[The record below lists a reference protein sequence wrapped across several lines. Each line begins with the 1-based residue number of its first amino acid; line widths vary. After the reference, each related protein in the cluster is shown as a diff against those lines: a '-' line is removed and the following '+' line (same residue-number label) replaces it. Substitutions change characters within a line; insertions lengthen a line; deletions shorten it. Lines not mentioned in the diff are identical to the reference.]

1 MDLTPKFKDDWDHII
16 ADCLDGIKKSLQR
29 TVNENG
35 EVSDLTDASQP
46 LQAVGSRWPYPRRS
60 DGTEDPEHWPDAGPG
75 SVPDEHGSAG
85 GEPPNHINDM
95 AEPEPRNTLEPRG
108 GSDGEMPS
116 RGRKP
121 NPPADA
127 FPNQGDEHDD
137 AWPEPQNTLQPPGSS
152 IGARTGVPPSG
163 KASGNDA
170 GHPVVG
176 SVPAKTPQP
185 YKPHSVPAEAFDP
198 GETVEEW
205 SPEADSNIVHSLPK
219 GAAQVTDANPV
230 EWRHVYAQL
239 EQNFPN
245 DAIEWVKRA
254 RWIGPVNVPWSRI
267 DDDDEDKWAASH
279 QPDAV
284 NRFARGIAS
293 GEGNTAPSVLVQEP
307 NSNRAF
313 IVDGHH
319 RALARRKL
327 GKPVLAYV
335 GNIDPRD
342 RQAAR
347 ETHSSQ
353 VHSGE
358 DPANKSAQTPVVS
371 TVHHPLGHEGLW
383 HTPDRHVS
391 TVQQLPAYFQN
402 TARALM
408 RDQGMGEQE
417 AIATAVNAVKEW
429 AAGRAFGGKVKV
441 TPEVQQA
448 AQRALREWEQL
459 RASHHP

>member
-1 MDLTPKFKDDWDHII
+1 MT
-16 ADCLDGIKKSLQR
+16 
-29 TVNENG
+29 
-35 EVSDLTDASQP
+35 
-46 LQAVGSRWPYPRRS
+46 
-60 DGTEDPEHWPDAGPG
+60 
-75 SVPDEHGSAG
+75 
-85 GEPPNHINDM
+85 
-95 AEPEPRNTLEPRG
+95 
-108 GSDGEMPS
+108 
-116 RGRKP
+116 
-121 NPPADA
+121 
-127 FPNQGDEHDD
+127 
-137 AWPEPQNTLQPPGSS
+137 
-152 IGARTGVPPSG
+152 
-163 KASGNDA
+163 
-170 GHPVVG
+170 
-176 SVPAKTPQP
+176 
-185 YKPHSVPAEAFDP
+185 
-198 GETVEEW
+198 
-205 SPEADSNIVHSLPK
+205 
-219 GAAQVTDANPV
+219 
-230 EWRHVYAQL
+230 
-239 EQNFPN
+239 
-245 DAIEWVKRA
+245 
-254 RWIGPVNVPWSRI
+254 
-267 DDDDEDKWAASH
+267 DDEDSWAASH

-293 GEGNTAPSVLVQEP
+293 GDGNTAPSVLVQEP

-342 RQAAR
+342 RQAAM

-353 VHSGE
+353 THQGS
-358 DPANKSAQTPVVS
+358 DPANKSAETPVVS

-441 TPEVQQA
+441 TPEVQAA
-448 AQRALREWEQL
+448 AQRALAEWEHLKQT
-459 RASHHP
+459 HHP